1 MNGRVDLGDGSGQCG
16 ACHGAGASPWP
27 GSTAHPSHQNP
38 TLTDPVACAS
48 CHPVPTS
55 IVDPVHLDGVV
66 HVSFSGPALA
76 RGSSPV
82 WDGTTCAAVAC
93 HGANLPNPP
102 AVTPSWRD
110 TTGSAA
116 SCGACHGV
124 PPLQH
129 TPSTEC
135 NRSDCHGSEVGIGA
149 GGVFSITAVGK
160 ALHID
165 GIIESAR

>member
-16 ACHGAGASPWP
+16 ACHGTGASPWP
-27 GSTAHPSHQNP
+27 GSAAHPSHQRP
-38 TLTDPVACAS
+38 ELTDPVACAS

-76 RGSSPV
+76 RGSSPA
-82 WDGTTCAAVAC
+82 WDGATCAAVAC
-93 HGANLPNPP
+93 HGANLPDPP

-110 TTGSAA
+110 TTGAA
-116 SCGACHGV
+116 AKCGACHGV

-129 TPSTEC
+129 TPSTDC
-135 NRSDCHGSEVGIGA
+135 NRSDCHGSEVTIGA
-149 GGVFSITAVGK
+149 GGLFAITAAGK
-160 ALHID
+160 AVHID
-165 GIIESAR
+165 GVVESAR